1 MSGLIFSQYFWPENF
16 KINELVSEFS
26 KKFDIEVLTSLPN
39 YPKGEIFTQF
49 KKNRKKYNKFN
60 QIKIYRVPQIS
71 RGSGSKIRIFL
82 NYLSFIFF
90 SFIKILLLKKKY
102 KFIFI
107 FAPSPIISVIPAI
120 LLSKIINCKVYIWV
134 LDLWPEVL
142 KDLKIIRSPFILSI
156 IDKVSMF
163 VYKNSDKIFVQSE
176 SFKKIINKKL
186 MKKNIKKKIITIYSW
201 SDKLVGIKKNTKNIK
216 KKTVFLFMGNIG
228 QSQNLFLLVDSVR
241 RIEKFKYNKFE
252 FNLVGSGRMQENLR
266 KYIHEKK
273 LQSIIKLYKFKKL
286 KELKNIINSSDV
298 LYLSL
303 IEGKFINST
312 IPAKFQT
319 YLSIGKPI
327 LASIDGEVKNFI
339 KKSKCGLVSS
349 PKDSNDLKINIEK
362 FLNMNNKNLKRLGDN
377 SLKLSRNTFNKNLII
392 KKIIREIRN

>member
-1 MSGLIFSQYFWPENF
+1 
-16 KINELVSEFS
+16 
-26 KKFDIEVLTSLPN
+26 
-39 YPKGEIFTQF
+39 
-49 KKNRKKYNKFN
+49 
-60 QIKIYRVPQIS
+60 
-71 RGSGSKIRIFL
+71 
-82 NYLSFIFF
+82 
-90 SFIKILLLKKKY
+90 
-102 KFIFI
+102 
-107 FAPSPIISVIPAI
+107 
-120 LLSKIINCKVYIWV
+120 
-134 LDLWPEVL
+134 
-142 KDLKIIRSPFILSI
+142 
-156 IDKVSMF
+156 
-163 VYKNSDKIFVQSE
+163 
-176 SFKKIINKKL
+176 
-186 MKKNIKKKIITIYSW
+186 MKKNIKKKNYNNLFL
-201 SDKLVGIKKNTKNIK
+201 SDKLVGIKKIPKNIK

-327 LASIDGEVKNFI
+327 LASIDGEVK
-339 KKSKCGLVSS
+339 
-349 PKDSNDLKINIEK
+349 KI
-362 FLNMNNKNLKRLGDN
+362 L
-377 SLKLSRNTFNKNLII
+377 
-392 KKIIREIRN
+392 